1 MTSTGYR
8 EIPYNYTSA
17 DDEQIVSRILGE
29 DTWQVLERLRLQRVT
44 GRSARLLMRFI
55 GDIFILKR
63 NPFVFQ
69 ELVES
74 SRRRKEYFKKSEDE
88 LAVIESAALNNEVLP
103 VVKKCRQVL
112 ENFKK
117 EINEVKKKRKEVL
130 KILGEIV
137 GKENVYFDPFTLN
150 SHATDAT
157 DWRMCLPWAVVRPYS
172 EEQVPKLLKAIEDLE
187 MHVIPRGAGTGLT
200 GGAVPL
206 NENCIMINTEKLAR
220 IHGIEKRKFTDDN
233 GNEKEM
239 SVLKAD
245 AGVIADQAMKFA
257 EKNNLVFATDPT
269 SSWACTLGGNIS
281 ENAGGKKAVLWGT
294 CIDNVL
300 DFKVAMPGGFF
311 VFVERTDHRMR
322 KIMPQD
328 IVTFK
333 VTNLSTNESEEIKLI
348 GSEIRKP
355 GLWKDITNKTLN
367 GVPGLQKEGCDG
379 IITSASFILYE
390 DYKFKTTCC
399 LEFFGE
405 SMDEASIVISEL
417 TKLFEDRTKETLMAL
432 EHFDDEYIKAIN
444 YKVKAPKSE
453 IPKAVLLI
461 DIVGNTQEELEKG
474 KQKLSDLLANY
485 ENTEIFFAADKKEA
499 DKFWGD
505 RKKFGAI
512 AARTNA
518 FKLNEDIVL
527 PIHALAD
534 FARYVDEY
542 NREENRHSQKQVV
555 KTLAGYIKTIQ
566 TKLENRDWMDS
577 KFPELEKIAGETIEN
592 LDKASGEELEHEK
605 FLSEFMEKLFNLFT
619 GDREIRDSIEKV
631 KKETRDKRIIIATH
645 MHAGDGN
652 NHVNI
657 PVFSNDV
664 EMMAR
669 AHKTADDI
677 MEKTVSLGGVVSGE
691 HGIGITKIKHMDK
704 EEIKRLDE
712 YRKKSDPKG
721 IMNPGK
727 LSDQSIHRKV
737 FTPSFNLLGLE
748 AAILQYGSLKTL
760 AEKIS
765 TCVRCCKCKPV
776 CCVFY
781 PHKNMFYHPRNKNLA
796 IAAII
801 EAILYDAQRTHTGS
815 KFNVL
820 RYLEE
825 IADHCTICHKCQ
837 APCPVNIDT
846 GEVSILEREILAALK
861 YKHTPLGTKAVLKY
875 LKSNNQPLN
884 KIFKS
889 AVLRPGIKV
898 QNLSKKG
905 LDYIE
910 AKMPLKIKDFEVDP
924 LNNEF
929 IKNTKTYQVL
939 KSAATEPSRES
950 IRDFLPHC
958 MDNQAVIISPPLET
972 ESTVFYFPG
981 CGSER
986 LFGTISMASL
996 YILLKAG
1003 KRVILPPPYLCCG
1016 FPANVNARTLDF
1028 SAISLRNTI
1037 IFNQMNEML
1046 KYLKFDACTVS
1057 CGTCMEA
1064 LRKTDIEK
1072 IFDTKLIDVSIYVL
1086 KNKFKDLKLPKAL
1099 YHRPCHDSTEG
1110 NALESIRKI
1119 SDEQI
1124 ILTESCCSE
1133 AGTMSISRPD
1143 ITNAMLAKKKNELLH
1158 LKSEFTYDRDLRI
1171 YTNCPSCIQ
1180 GLSRNKDTGF
1190 EPLHLAEAIAE
1201 SLGGKDWKE
1210 SLKKMCEFA
1219 ETVNF

>member
-29 DTWQVLERLRLQRVT
+29 DTWQILEGLRAQRVT
-44 GRSARLLMRFI
+44 GKSARLLMRFI
-55 GDIFILKR
+55 GDMFILKR

-69 ELVES
+69 ELIDS
-74 SRRRKEYFKKSEDE
+74 SKRRKEYFKKSGDE
-88 LAVIESAALNNEVLP
+88 LSLIEAAALNDDVFP
-103 VVKKCRQVL
+103 VVKKCRKVL
-112 ENFKK
+112 EDLKQ
-117 EINEVKKKRKEVL
+117 EINQVNKKRKKAL
-130 KILGEIV
+130 KVLGEIV
-137 GKENVYFDPFTLN
+137 KKENVYFDPFTLN

-157 DWRMCLPWAVVRPYS
+157 DWRMCLPWAVVRPYH
-172 EEQVPKLLKAIEDLE
+172 EDQVPKLLKAVEELG

-206 NENCIMINTEKLAR
+206 NETCIMINTEKLAR
-220 IHGIEKRKFTDDN
+220 INGIEQREFEGDN
-233 GNEKEM
+233 GEKKQM

-245 AGVIADQAMKFA
+245 AGVITDQAMKYA
-257 EKNNLVFATDPT
+257 QEHDLVFATDPT

-300 DFKVAMPGGFF
+300 DFKVAMPGGYFL
-311 VFVERTDHRMR
+311 FVERTDHRMR
-322 KIMPQD
+322 KIIHED

-333 VTNLSTNESEEIKLI
+333 VTNLSTNKSEEIKLL

-355 GLWKDITNKTLN
+355 GLWKDVTNKTLS

-390 DYKFKTTCC
+390 DYKFKSTCC

-405 SMDEASIVISEL
+405 SMDEASLVISEL
-417 TKLFEDRTKETLMAL
+417 SKSFEDRTKETLMAL

-444 YKVKAPKSE
+444 YKVKAPKTE

-461 DIVGNTQEELEKG
+461 DLVGNTPKELEAG
-474 KQKLSDLLANY
+474 KQKFYELLKNY
-485 ENTEIFFAADKKEA
+485 KNTEIFFAADEKEA
-499 DKFWGD
+499 DRFWAD

-518 FKLNEDIVL
+518 FKLNEDVVL
-527 PIHALAD
+527 PISSLAD

-542 NREENRHSQKQVV
+542 NRNENRHSQKQVV
-555 KTLAGYIKTIQ
+555 TTLSGYIKSLQ
-566 TKLENRDWMDS
+566 TKLENREWMDS
-577 KFPELEKIAGETIEN
+577 KFPELEKIAGKTIEN
-592 LDKASGEELEHEK
+592 IDKASNKDLENEK
-605 FLSEFMEKLFNLFT
+605 FLSEFMEKLFKLFT
-619 GDREIRDSIEKV
+619 GDSEIRDSIEKV
-631 KKETRDKRIIIATH
+631 KKETRDKQITIATH

-712 YRKKSDPKG
+712 YRKKIDPKG
-721 IMNPGK
+721 IMNPKK
-727 LSDQSIHRKV
+727 LSDQSIDKKV

-748 AAILQYGSLKTL
+748 ASILQYGSLKTL

-781 PHKNMFYHPRNKNLA
+781 PYKNMFYHPRNKNLA

-820 RYLEE
+820 SYLEE
-825 IADHCTICHKCQ
+825 IADYCTICHKCQ
-837 APCPVNIDT
+837 PPCPVDIDT
-846 GEVSILEREILAALK
+846 GEVTILEREILSSLK
-861 YKHTPLGTKAVLKY
+861 YKHTPIGTRAVLKY
-875 LKSNNQPLN
+875 LKSSNQPLN
-884 KIFKS
+884 KIFKNL
-889 AVLRPGIKV
+889 VLKPGVKV
-898 QNLSKKG
+898 QNFAKKG

-910 AKMPLKIKDFEVDP
+910 GKLPVKIKNFEIDP

-929 IKNTKTYQVL
+929 IKSRKTYLMLQS
-939 KSAATEPSRES
+939 SATGPSKET
-950 IRDFLPHC
+950 IRDYLPSC
-958 MDNQAVIISPPLET
+958 SDNQAVIVNPPVKT
-972 ESTVFYFPG
+972 DSSVFYFPG

-996 YILLKAG
+996 YILLKSG

-1016 FPANVNARTLDF
+1016 FPIKINAKTLDF
-1028 SAISLRNTI
+1028 SDIKLRNTI
-1037 IFNQMNEML
+1037 VFNQINEML
-1046 KYLKFDACTVS
+1046 KYLNIDSCVVS
-1057 CGTCMEA
+1057 CGTCMET
-1064 LRKTDIEK
+1064 LKKTEVEK
-1072 IFDTKLIDVSIYVL
+1072 IFDTKIKDVSLYALDNGLKDINLPRGIYH
-1086 KNKFKDLKLPKAL
+1086 K
-1099 YHRPCHDSTEG
+1099 PCHDSAED
-1110 NALESIRKI
+1110 NALGALNKI
-1119 SDEQI
+1119 SDGK
-1124 ILTESCCSE
+1124 TMMTDSCCSE

-1143 ITNAMLAKKKNELLH
+1143 ITNSMLIKKKHDLLY
-1158 LKSEFTYDRDLRI
+1158 LKSNFSENKEPRV

-1180 GLSRNKDTGF
+1180 GLSRNKDNGF
-1190 EPLHLAEAIAE
+1190 EPVHLAEAIAE
-1201 SLGGKDWKE
+1201 EIGGKDWKE
-1210 SLKKMCEFA
+1210 SLKQMCKSA